1 MNQNTIYSTLDGT
14 IRVTIT
20 GDMETLLLNIHDNE
34 DFIEG
39 DWPGNLYRIDLE
51 TRQPVEIPQA

>member
-1 MNQNTIYSTLDGT
+1 MNQHTIYSTLNGA

-20 GDMETLLLNIHDNE
+20 GDLETLRLNLHANE
-34 DFIEG
+34 DYIEG